1 MLQMTDREWDEEVCK
16 GKSEGVVDT
25 VQPGRVDGCA
35 NLK

>member
-1 MLQMTDREWDEEVCK
+1 MTDREGDEEISK